1 MPIFS
6 VRFKGLLF
14 KTHRDRMEE
23 TGIVLQ
29 ESKPALRIGSVETG
43 EPINTVSVEADSAE
57 DAVAKVMETLAPD
70 DVNFT
75 QWEGGPG

>member
-6 VRFKGLLF
+6 VRFKGLLW
-14 KTHRDRMEE
+14 KTHCDRMEKA
-23 TGIVLQ
+23 GIVLQ
-29 ESKPALRIGSVETG
+29 SSEPALQIGSVKTG
-43 EPINTVSVEADSAE
+43 EPVNTVIVEADSEEEAT
-57 DAVAKVMETLAPD
+57 ARVMETLAPD